1 MYIIYIDYIILVIN
15 EYTIN
20 KMTYL
25 NTQNQITI
33 LTIFSFN
40 YNIYIL
46 IKIYKINFYVLIL

>member
-1 MYIIYIDYIILVIN
+1 MYIIYTDYIILVIN

-40 YNIYIL
+40 YYIYI
-46 IKIYKINFYVLIL
+46 N